1 MPNTCPGLLGRKV
14 GMTQFYDENNIIVPV
29 TVIDV
34 SGNTVTQ
41 VKTTD
46 GNDGYSAIQVGID
59 TKKSSQSN

>member
-14 GMTQFYDENNIIVPV
+14 GMTQFYDENNAIVPV

-46 GNDGYSAIQVGID
+46 GSDGGRAAGFKLFLSDYFS
-59 TKKSSQSN
+59 T